1 MNQAMFLTP
10 IKEIV
15 SSSLMYD
22 VDVECEALHWMLET
36 SMYST
41 MYICLEWPWR
51 RCFTSGFGNFD
62 GNKIRRCL
70 FLCFLTPARPRAS
83 GWSWYFPSLRCHLT
97 SCWFS
102 KYNWSRGG
110 ECVALLYVILWRIWF
125 SYKNFPPKRTQVKVI
140 TRGSFPS
147 TLLMMVM
154 AYSSWVSGALSSWTY
169 A

>member
-1 MNQAMFLTP
+1 MAQLKYRQYILPWMNQVMFLSP
-10 IKEIV
+10 IREIV
-15 SSSLMYD
+15 PCSLMYD
-22 VDVECEALHWMLET
+22 VELWNIALHWMLET

-41 MYICLEWPWR
+41 MYICLKWPWR

-102 KYNWSRGG
+102 KYNWSRAG
-110 ECVALLYVILWRIWF
+110 EC
-125 SYKNFPPKRTQVKVI
+125 
-140 TRGSFPS
+140 
-147 TLLMMVM
+147 
-154 AYSSWVSGALSSWTY
+154 SSLTY
-169 A
+169 DIVENMIFISAANRLIGEVVRAGWLA